1 MESSSFSSSFFLPCG
16 WPFVCLLVPF
26 YFPPF
31 SWRGMK
37 IGIFCSMG
45 NDLACDMLIAILK
58 DLSSTT
64 NMMPCTRIKRES
76 ISVPGKSF
84 LALELGVGFWK
95 VGKKVGK
102 QVGKKTSSRCFYT
115 RP

>member
-45 NDLACDMLIAILK
+45 N
-58 DLSSTT
+58 
-64 NMMPCTRIKRES
+64 
-76 ISVPGKSF
+76 G
-84 LALELGVGFWK
+84 LGLRDAYCYSEGF
-95 VGKKVGK
+95 G
-102 QVGKKTSSRCFYT
+102 FYNQHDAVY
-115 RP
+115 